1 MQARPDVEKNFPH
14 PLDEAPF
21 VPIIATLSQ
30 QGESQDIDHGIIRSH
45 SNRRQAV
52 PGGQGRRPRG
62 AERPEG
68 DVGTTLPLTVLAL
81 HNGASL
87 SFGTP
92 ELQGASVKAEVVE
105 HLRGDKLV
113 AFKKKR
119 RKGYSRRIGHRQELT
134 KIRVVELG

>member
-1 MQARPDVEKNFPH
+1 MESYAVIQTGGKQYRVAKGDVLE
-14 PLDEAPF
+14 
-21 VPIIATLSQ
+21 V
-30 QGESQDIDHGIIRSH
+30 
-45 SNRRQAV
+45 
-52 PGGQGRRPRG
+52 
-62 AERPEG
+62 ERLEG

-105 HLRGDKLV
+105 HLRGDQLV

-119 RKGYSRRIGHRQELT
+119 RKGYQKKNGHRQQFS
-134 KIRVVELG
+134 KIQIESINN

>member
-1 MQARPDVEKNFPH
+1 MESYAVIQTGGKQYRVAKGDVLE
-14 PLDEAPF
+14 
-21 VPIIATLSQ
+21 V
-30 QGESQDIDHGIIRSH
+30 
-45 SNRRQAV
+45 
-52 PGGQGRRPRG
+52 
-62 AERPEG
+62 ERLEG
-68 DVGTTLPLTVLAL
+68 DVGATLPLTVLAL

-105 HLRGDKLV
+105 HLRGKKLV

-119 RKGYSRRIGHRQELT
+119 RKGYSRRVGHRQELT

>member
-1 MQARPDVEKNFPH
+1 MESYAVIQTGGKQYRVAKGDVLE
-14 PLDEAPF
+14 
-21 VPIIATLSQ
+21 V
-30 QGESQDIDHGIIRSH
+30 
-45 SNRRQAV
+45 
-52 PGGQGRRPRG
+52 
-62 AERPEG
+62 ERLEG

-105 HLRGDKLV
+105 HLREDKLV

-119 RKGYSRRIGHRQELT
+119 RKGYSRRVGHRQELT

>member
-1 MQARPDVEKNFPH
+1 MESYAVIQTGGKQYRVAKGDVLE
-14 PLDEAPF
+14 
-21 VPIIATLSQ
+21 V
-30 QGESQDIDHGIIRSH
+30 
-45 SNRRQAV
+45 
-52 PGGQGRRPRG
+52 
-62 AERPEG
+62 ERLEG

-119 RKGYSRRIGHRQELT
+119 RKGYSCRVGHRQELT

>member
-1 MQARPDVEKNFPH
+1 MESYAVIQTGGKQYRVAKGDVLE
-14 PLDEAPF
+14 
-21 VPIIATLSQ
+21 V
-30 QGESQDIDHGIIRSH
+30 
-45 SNRRQAV
+45 
-52 PGGQGRRPRG
+52 
-62 AERPEG
+62 ERLEG

>member
-1 MQARPDVEKNFPH
+1 MESYAVIQTGGKQYRVAKGDVLE
-14 PLDEAPF
+14 
-21 VPIIATLSQ
+21 V
-30 QGESQDIDHGIIRSH
+30 
-45 SNRRQAV
+45 
-52 PGGQGRRPRG
+52 
-62 AERPEG
+62 ERLEG

-119 RKGYSRRIGHRQELT
+119 RKGYSRRVGHRQELT